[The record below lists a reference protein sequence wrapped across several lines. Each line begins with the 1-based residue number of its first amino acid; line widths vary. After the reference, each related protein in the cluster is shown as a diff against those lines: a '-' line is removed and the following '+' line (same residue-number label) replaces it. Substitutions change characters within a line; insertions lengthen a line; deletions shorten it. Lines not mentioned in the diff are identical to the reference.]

1 MPRLPRPVLILAAAA
16 MLSPFGPAGCASTTI
31 KVKESLGIAKREQL
45 VSEVRDAR
53 NTQQQAKDQ
62 FASTLQEFKAITG
75 YTGGDLERRYN
86 RLKTQADRSKARAD
100 AVRSKIQS
108 VERIANAMFREWDQ
122 ELEQYSSDTLRAASA
137 EQLAVTR
144 QRYRQLMEAMRN
156 AESRMNP
163 VLAAFDDQILF
174 LKHNLNAR
182 AIASLQGTV
191 VELETEIDQLIR
203 EMNASIDEA
212 NSFIQGMQ
220 KI

>member
-16 MLSPFGPAGCASTTI
+16 MLSPFGPSGCASTTI

-62 FASTLQEFKAITG
+62 FASTLEEFKAITG

-122 ELEQYSSDTLRAASA
+122 ELEQYSSETLRAASA

>member
-1 MPRLPRPVLILAAAA
+1 MPRLSRPVLILAAAA

-62 FASTLQEFKAITG
+62 FASTLEEFKAITG

-122 ELEQYSSDTLRAASA
+122 ELEQYSSETLRAASA

-220 KI
+220 NS

>member
-1 MPRLPRPVLILAAAA
+1 MPRLSRPVLILATA

-45 VSEVRDAR
+45 VSEVEDAR
-53 NTQQQAKDQ
+53 NAQQQAKDQ
-62 FASTLQEFKAITG
+62 FASTLDEFKAITG

-100 AVRSKIQS
+100 AVRDKIQS
-108 VERIANAMFREWDQ
+108 IERIANAMFREWDQ
-122 ELEQYSSDTLRAASA
+122 ELAQYSSETLRAASA
-137 EQLAVTR
+137 EQLSVTR
-144 QRYRQLMEAMRN
+144 QRYRQLMEAMRT
-156 AESRMNP
+156 AESRMSP
-163 VLAAFDDQILF
+163 VLTAFDDQILF

-191 VELETEIDQLIR
+191 VELEAEIDQLIQ

-220 KI
+220 NS

>member
-1 MPRLPRPVLILAAAA
+1 MPRLIPAVLTLAAALIA
-16 MLSPFGPAGCASTTI
+16 PLGPIGCASTTI

-62 FASTLQEFKAITG
+62 FASTLEEFKAITG

-122 ELEQYSSDTLRAASA
+122 ELEQYSSETLRAASA

>member
-62 FASTLQEFKAITG
+62 FASTLEEFKAITG

-108 VERIANAMFREWDQ
+108 VERVANAMFREWDQ
-122 ELEQYSSDTLRAASA
+122 ELEQYSSETLRAASA

-182 AIASLQGTV
+182 AVASLQGTV